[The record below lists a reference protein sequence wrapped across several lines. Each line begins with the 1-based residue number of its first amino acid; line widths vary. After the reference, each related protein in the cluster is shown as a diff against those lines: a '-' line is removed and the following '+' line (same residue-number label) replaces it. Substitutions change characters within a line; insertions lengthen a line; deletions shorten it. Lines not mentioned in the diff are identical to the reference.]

1 MKYPAYCPGVPTY
14 APSHEDHWITPV
26 MPSCGTQY
34 ERQLVKKEKSTQWK
48 LTRLYRRAI
57 QKHWIVAGSKPAL
70 RKILKDI
77 YTDKKMAFSHAKETN
92 LILLLRRIRR
102 KQHKDKD
109 IQSWI
114 NGLFKQW
121 KKKFNKRKIV

>member
-1 MKYPAYCPGVPTY
+1 MKYCPGVPTY
-14 APSHEDHWITPV
+14 CPSQEDHWIT
-26 MPSCGTQY
+26 MPTCGTQY
-34 ERQLVKKEKSTQWK
+34 ERPPKEKSTQWK

-57 QKHWIVAGSKPAL
+57 QKHWIVGGSKRAL

-77 YTDKKMAFSHAKETN
+77 YTDKKMAFSHARETN

-102 KQHKDKD
+102 KQRKDKD

-114 NGLFKQW
+114 NGLFKHW